1 MDAFIQDL
9 RYALRALAAKPGFTA
24 AALLTLA
31 LGIGANTAIFS
42 VINGFFLRPLPYPD
56 SERLVWVYNTYP
68 KSDLEEA
75 GTSIPDYLDRKE
87 RAAGLEDLAMFTFQS
102 FNLAADGRPE
112 RLVGLRATPSLFTT
126 LGVQPALGRAFTDD
140 DAVIG
145 REKVAV
151 LTHDTW
157 RNQFNADPGV
167 VGRQVRF
174 NGEPWTVIGVMP
186 EGFMFQSE
194 RISMWVPFAFTDVER
209 SDESRGQEFSSSI
222 GRLKPGAT
230 PAQLDEQFTAI
241 VMQNADRVAG
251 LGERGAG
258 YARFLREGNFTG
270 KARHYQDYLIGNMKD
285 TLLLLQ
291 AAVAL
296 VLLIACANVANLML
310 TRVLA
315 RQKELAVRT
324 ALGADR
330 WRLSRQLLT
339 EALVLAVGGALAGVL
354 VAFWGIELIQWLG
367 LDRSGQ
373 GFDVSLDGRTLGFAL
388 GLALLTGLVFGLVPV
403 LSLARVHPN
412 EVIKEGGRGNTGG
425 RGAAAVRS
433 ALVVVELALAVT
445 LLVGAGLLIKSFAK
459 VNEQSPGFEPAG
471 LVSVRIALPDN
482 RYPDRQAQTAF
493 VDRLLERVR
502 ALPGVEAVGM
512 TNLLPF
518 SNQGSQSS
526 YQIEGRPVPPGE
538 NGPHGHIRTV
548 DEGYF
553 AAMKIPVIKG
563 RTFDPAQDPDVNL
576 RVEGPPGNTISHT
589 DGDLV
594 MVIDRLLAEKHFPN
608 EDPIGKYILNTGRA
622 RIIGVVDVVKNGALH
637 VTPTK
642 ETYYYFV
649 RQVGAGSANLVIRTS
664 LPTATITKQ
673 LRDAVVAID
682 SEQPVFD
689 IKSMDDRIAESL
701 AARRAPMVLAAV
713 FALVA
718 LTLAAIGIYGVLAY
732 SVSQRIPE
740 LGVRMAM
747 GATRRQVFELV
758 LGQGG
763 RLVAVGIGVG
773 VAAAFALTRL
783 MQSLLFGVEP
793 ADPAVF
799 ASVALALGAVAMVAC
814 FLPARRA
821 TEVDPLE
828 ALRYE

>member
-1 MDAFIQDL
+1 V
-9 RYALRALAAKPGFTA
+9 KPGVT
-24 AALLTLA
+24 
-31 LGIGANTAIFS
+31 
-42 VINGFFLRPLPYPD
+42 
-56 SERLVWVYNTYP
+56 
-68 KSDLEEA
+68 
-75 GTSIPDYLDRKE
+75 
-87 RAAGLEDLAMFTFQS
+87 
-102 FNLAADGRPE
+102 PE
-112 RLVGLRATPSLFTT
+112 
-126 LGVQPALGRAFTDD
+126 
-140 DAVIG
+140 
-145 REKVAV
+145 
-151 LTHDTW
+151 
-157 RNQFNADPGV
+157 
-167 VGRQVRF
+167 
-174 NGEPWTVIGVMP
+174 
-186 EGFMFQSE
+186 
-194 RISMWVPFAFTDVER
+194 
-209 SDESRGQEFSSSI
+209 
-222 GRLKPGAT
+222 
-230 PAQLDEQFTAI
+230 QLNEQFTAI

-251 LGERGAG
+251 QGERGAG
-258 YARFLREGNFTG
+258 FARFLRDGNFTG
-270 KARHYQDYLIGNMKD
+270 KARDYQDYLIGSMKG

-339 EALVLAVGGALAGVL
+339 EALVLAVGGAAAGLL

-373 GFDVSLDGRTLGFAL
+373 GFDVSIDGCTLGFAL
-388 GLALLTGLVFGLVPV
+388 GLALLTGLTFGLVPV

-425 RGAAAVRS
+425 RGAAAVRG

-471 LVSVRIALPDN
+471 LISVRIVLPDN
-482 RYPDRQAQTAF
+482 RYPDRPARTAF

-502 ALPGVEAVGM
+502 ALPGVESVGM
-512 TNLLPF
+512 TDLLPF

-526 YQIEGRPVPPGE
+526 YNIEGRPVPPGE
-538 NGPHGHIRTV
+538 QGPHGHIRTV

-553 AAMKIPVIKG
+553 ATMRIPVIKG

-576 RVEGPPGNTISHT
+576 RFEGTPGNQTSRT

-594 MVIDRLLAEKHFPN
+594 MVIDRLLAEKHFPDQ
-608 EDPIGKYILNTGRA
+608 DPIGKYILGIGRA
-622 RIIGVVDVVKNGALH
+622 RIVGVVEVVKNGALH

-649 RQVGAGSANLVIRTS
+649 RQVGARSANLVIRTT
-664 LPTATITKQ
+664 LPTAAVTKMV
-673 LRDAVVAID
+673 RDAVVAID
-682 SEQPVFD
+682 PEQPVFD
-689 IKSMDDRIAESL
+689 IKTMDDRIAESL
-701 AARRAPMVLAAV
+701 AARRAPMVLAAA

-747 GATRRQVFELV
+747 GASRRQVLELV

-763 RLVAVGIGVG
+763 RLVAIGIGAGLV
-773 VAAAFALTRL
+773 AAFALTRL

-793 ADPAVF
+793 ADPVVF
-799 ASVALALGAVAMVAC
+799 ALVAAALGAVAMVAC

-821 TEVDPLE
+821 TEVEPLE

>member
-42 VINGFFLRPLPYPD
+42 VINGFFLRPLPYAESD
-56 SERLVWVYNTYP
+56 RLVWVYNTYP
-68 KSDLEEA
+68 KGDLEEA

-140 DAVIG
+140 DATIG
-145 REKVAV
+145 REKVVV
-151 LTHDTW
+151 LTHSTW
-157 RNQFNADPGV
+157 KNQFNADPAV

-194 RISMWVPFAFTDVER
+194 RIHLWVPFAFTEQER
-209 SDESRGQEFSSSI
+209 GDDERGQEYSNSI
-222 GRLKPGAT
+222 GRVKPGVT
-230 PAQLDEQFTAI
+230 PEQLNEQFTAI

-251 LGERGAG
+251 QGERGAG
-258 YARFLREGNFTG
+258 FARFLRDGNFTG
-270 KARHYQDYLIGNMKD
+270 KARDYQDYLIGSMKG

-339 EALVLAVGGALAGVL
+339 EALVLAVGGAAAGLL

-373 GFDVSLDGRTLGFAL
+373 GFDVSIDGCTLGFAL
-388 GLALLTGLVFGLVPV
+388 GLALLTGLTFGLVPV

-425 RGAAAVRS
+425 RGAAAVRG

-471 LVSVRIALPDN
+471 LISVRIVLPDN
-482 RYPDRQAQTAF
+482 RYPDRPARTAF

-502 ALPGVEAVGM
+502 ALPGVESVGM
-512 TNLLPF
+512 TDLLPF

-526 YQIEGRPVPPGE
+526 YNIEGRPVPPGE
-538 NGPHGHIRTV
+538 QGPHGHIRTV

-553 AAMKIPVIKG
+553 ATMRIPVIKG

-576 RVEGPPGNTISHT
+576 RFEGTPGNQTSRT

-594 MVIDRLLAEKHFPN
+594 MVIDRLLAEKHFPDQ
-608 EDPIGKYILNTGRA
+608 DPIGKYILGIGRA
-622 RIIGVVDVVKNGALH
+622 RIVGVVEVVKNGALH

-649 RQVGAGSANLVIRTS
+649 RQVGARSANLVIRTT
-664 LPTATITKQ
+664 LPTAAVTKMV
-673 LRDAVVAID
+673 RDAVVAID
-682 SEQPVFD
+682 PEQPVFD
-689 IKSMDDRIAESL
+689 IKTMDDRIAESL
-701 AARRAPMVLAAV
+701 AARRAPMVLAAA

-747 GATRRQVFELV
+747 GASRRQVLELV

-763 RLVAVGIGVG
+763 RLVAIGIGAGLV
-773 VAAAFALTRL
+773 AAFALTRL

-793 ADPAVF
+793 ADPVVF
-799 ASVALALGAVAMVAC
+799 ALVAAALGAVAMVAC

-821 TEVDPLE
+821 TEVEPLE